1 MAART
6 CFQPVARRS
15 EQVGCC
21 TPGTTVAAAAAC
33 WSDSE
38 AAKSAS
44 GTGCGNLTDSDHTA
58 APVQAGKGAPA
69 WAALSSAEGA
79 LEVAIESMAPS
90 TCDP

>member
-21 TPGTTVAAAAAC
+21 TLGMAAAAAAAC

-38 AAKSAS
+38 VAKSAS
-44 GTGCGNLTDSDHTA
+44 DTGCGSSTDSAHTA
-58 APVQAGKGAPA
+58 VPVQVEKGAPA
-69 WAALSSAEGA
+69 WAELSSAEGVRVA
-79 LEVAIESMAPS
+79 AIESMAPS